1 MGISVGVGQSLV
13 PLMVTESFFLH
24 QRATCLSY
32 SGAINSMFGLVWG
45 MFVPNVVGAIGWRN
59 LYYVVSGNKFSNI
72 PLSPVLTVKN
82 SLQDAGIAGS
92 AFLCG
97 IFLMPE
103 TQYDRPLEAY
113 NGLGYGKTLPSIQ
126 PEIDD
131 EKEYAR
137 DKRAEDVHVEH
148 VDQQDDSPGLIQITN
163 LTRPDVDN
171 VNFKPRTWL
180 TDLRPFQ
187 RKPNYKLGLTTFK
200 HALQLVSW
208 PHIILE
214 AFKGLTLANRSCFSP
229 MSCCSAQS
237 TFGS

>member
-1 MGISVGVGQSLV
+1 MGDL
-13 PLMVTESFFLH
+13 
-24 QRATCLSY
+24 
-32 SGAINSMFGLVWG
+32 
-45 MFVPNVVGAIGWRN
+45 
-59 LYYVVSGNKFSNI
+59 
-72 PLSPVLTVKN
+72 
-82 SLQDAGIAGS
+82 LQDAGIAGS

-113 NGLGYGKTLPSIQ
+113 NGLGYGKTLPSVE

-148 VDQQDDSPGLIQITN
+148 VDQADNTPRLIQITS
-163 LTRPDVDN
+163 LTRPDIDN

-200 HALQLVSW
+200 HALQLVSRL
-208 PHIILE
+208 HVALNVVQY
-214 AFKGLTLANRSCFSP
+214 LTLPHHSCFSP
-229 MSCCSAQS
+229 MSCCSVRS
-237 TFGS
+237 TSGS